1 MKEMCD
7 AVINPE
13 DYFLLPPRA
22 VDEIDKEYLLRVKS
36 FTQGWKSG
44 EQSMYMV
51 FDRLIEAVESETF
64 KIPQGLTREEKRKY
78 ILNSV
83 VEGDI

>member
-7 AVINPE
+7 DITNPD

-22 VDEIDKEYLLRVKS
+22 VGEPDKDYLLRVKS
-36 FTQGWKSG
+36 FTQGWRSG

-51 FDRLIEAVESETF
+51 LDRLIEAVESETF
-64 KIPQGLTREEKRKY
+64 KMPQGLTREEKRQY